1 MAGTTTAQSVL
12 NTALGYMDEVGSTE
26 YNTNALLIIN
36 SLCGELYPLSDTY
49 TVATVGAR
57 PIVPILTALSDAITS
72 IDDVLART
80 VMPHGLAAEL
90 LLLDGENG
98 KASFRRQTYEEL
110 KRKFG
115 KDICFSFSKDIDTDE
130 IALTF
135 CDALNIQSFKIEDVY
150 NAYYNN

>member
-49 TVATVGAR
+49 VVATVGTR
-57 PIVPILTALSDAITS
+57 PIVPILTALADTITG
-72 IDDVLART
+72 IDDVLTRT

-90 LLLDGENG
+90 LLLDGEND

-115 KDICFSFSKDIDTDE
+115 NVPYATTE
-130 IALTF
+130 
-135 CDALNIQSFKIEDVY
+135 IEDAY
-150 NAYYNN
+150 ADTANANNDSSW